1 MNKEKLI
8 SIPLSD
14 SDIKEY
20 LGNDCKILKYSELS
34 KYNSIDE
41 LLPNVKDFCVLLYE
55 NSPNSGHWTCVCRPK
70 DNQIVYFDSYGG
82 YVDEPLTW
90 TDKSTK
96 IGLGEDVKYLS
107 NLLNNCEEDVFYNK
121 YKYQSGKEYVAN
133 CGRFVVCY
141 ILKMKIDYSLDDFC
155 KFIMNECTK
164 RKKSDDVVI
173 CELIP

>member
-14 SDIKEY
+14 SDIKDY

-41 LLPNVKDFCVLLYE
+41 LLPNVKDFAVILYE
-55 NSPNSGHWTCVCRPK
+55 NSPNTGHWTCVARPK
-70 DNQIVYFDSYGG
+70 DNVITYFDSYGG

-90 TDKSTK
+90 CDKKTK
-96 IGLGEDVKYLS
+96 IGLGEDVRYLS
-107 NLLNNCEEDVFYNK
+107 HLLDKCEEDVYYNK
-121 YKYQSGKEYVAN
+121 HKYQSGKESVAD
-133 CGRFVVCY
+133 CGRWCVCY

-155 KFIMNECTK
+155 KFIMNEC
-164 RKKSDDVVI
+164 RKQKASSDRVI